1 MRSVVMGRMQSKVIL
16 ITGGSSGIGK
26 ATAKA
31 FALEGAK
38 VVIASRGEEKGKDA
52 VREIRAIGGEAF
64 FVRTDVS
71 QEEQVKNLV
80 EMAVS
85 EYGRVDFAF
94 NNAGVEGRG
103 ARLASETM
111 EMWNEIMDINLKG
124 VWLCMKYE
132 IVQMRKQGGGVII
145 NNSSSSGLGGA
156 PRLTIYSASKH
167 GVVGLTK
174 GAALE
179 YISDNIRINALC
191 PGIIKT
197 PMHDER
203 LSTTPG
209 LEKIMLSMIP
219 MGKFGK
225 PEEVA
230 AAVMWMCSDDASYM
244 TGSTILLG
252 GGQAVSV

>member
-1 MRSVVMGRMQSKVIL
+1 MGKMQGKVIL

-38 VVIASRGEEKGKDA
+38 VVIASRGEERGKDA
-52 VREIRAIGGEAF
+52 VREIKAIGGEAF

-71 QEEQVKNLV
+71 QEDQVKNLV

-94 NNAGVEGRG
+94 NNAGVEGQG
-103 ARLASETM
+103 ARLAKETM
-111 EMWNEIMDINLKG
+111 EMWNAIMDINLKG

-132 IVQMRKQGGGVII
+132 IVQMLKQGGGVII
-145 NNSSSSGLGGA
+145 NNSSSPGLGGA

-179 YISDNIRINALC
+179 YIADNIRINALC

-197 PMHDER
+197 PMHDKR
-203 LSTTPG
+203 LSITPG

-219 MGKFGK
+219 MRKFGK

>member
-1 MRSVVMGRMQSKVIL
+1 MGKMQGKVIL

-31 FALEGAK
+31 FAAEGAK
-38 VVIASRGEEKGKDA
+38 VVLASRGEEKGRDA
-52 VREIRAIGGEAF
+52 ASEIEADGGEAF
-64 FVRTDVS
+64 FVRADVS
-71 QEEQVKNLV
+71 SEDQVRNLV
-80 EMAVS
+80 ERAVS
-85 EYGRVDFAF
+85 KYGRVDYAF
-94 NNAGVEGRG
+94 NNAGVEGHG
-103 ARLASETM
+103 ARLAKETM

-132 IVQMRKQGGGVII
+132 IMQMLKQGGGVII

-167 GVVGLTK
+167 GVIGLTK

-179 YISDNIRINALC
+179 YIADNIRINAVC
-191 PGIIKT
+191 PGIIMT

-203 LSTTPG
+203 LQTVPG

-219 MGKFGK
+219 MRKFGK

-230 AAVMWMCSDDASYM
+230 SAVMWMCSDDATYM

>member
-1 MRSVVMGRMQSKVIL
+1 MKKMQGKVIL

-31 FALEGAK
+31 FAVEGAK
-38 VVIASRGEEKGKDA
+38 VVLASRGEEKGREA
-52 VREIRAIGGEAF
+52 VREIEVMGGEVF

-71 QEEQVKNLV
+71 QEEQVRNLV
-80 EMAVS
+80 ERAVS

-94 NNAGVEGRG
+94 NNAGVEGKG
-103 ARLASETM
+103 ARLAKETM

-132 IVQMRKQGGGVII
+132 IVQMLKQGGGVII

-179 YISDNIRINALC
+179 YIADNIRINALC
-191 PGIIKT
+191 PGIIMT

-203 LSTTPG
+203 LQTTPG
-209 LEKIMLSMIP
+209 LEEIMLSMIP
-219 MGKFGK
+219 MRKFGK

-230 AAVMWMCSDDASYM
+230 AAVMWMCSDDAAYM

>member
-1 MRSVVMGRMQSKVIL
+1 MKKMQDRVIL

-26 ATAKA
+26 ATAKV
-31 FALEGAK
+31 FAEEGAK

-52 VREIRAIGGEAF
+52 AREIEAIGGDII

-71 QEEQVKNLV
+71 QEDQVKNLV
-80 EMAVS
+80 SSAVS
-85 EYGRVDFAF
+85 KYGRVDFAF
-94 NNAGVEGRG
+94 NNAGVEGKG
-103 ARLASETM
+103 ARLAKETL
-111 EMWNEIMDINLKG
+111 EMWNSIMDINLKG

-132 IVQMRKQGGGVII
+132 IVQMLKQGGGVII

-179 YISDNIRINALC
+179 YIADNIRINALC

-203 LSTTPG
+203 LNTTPG
-209 LEKIMLSMIP
+209 LQEIMLSMIP
-219 MGKFGK
+219 MRKFGK

-230 AAVMWMCSDDASYM
+230 AAVMWLCSDDASYV

-252 GGQAVSV
+252 GGQAVSI